1 ALSERYGLHLML
13 NPALPGSTVSLVTT
27 ADDLPSAPSADHE
40 RELHEQVGVVA
51 AQGAIDFTAAERVLY
66 ALDESG
72 TDGRG
77 SVVLDLHDV
86 TAIDSVALS
95 MLHIGL
101 GRLSAD
107 GRRAAVVDPRDLL
120 GPPDIVRE
128 GTGQDLP
135 RYATREAAVEG
146 CA

>member
-1 ALSERYGLHLML
+1 
-13 NPALPGSTVSLVTT
+13 
-27 ADDLPSAPSADHE
+27 
-40 RELHEQVGVVA
+40 
-51 AQGAIDFTAAERVLY
+51 FTAAERVLY

-146 CA
+146 CARTLAGED